1 MDFNGTIIEL
11 MGKTDAVTV
20 DLTSFIPQLEA
31 TITEGLKKATGGRIS
46 AYVCDTKDIF
56 KVADEE
62 PLTGRRFGGSMFLDG
77 TEYDYG
83 IYFNATSVYGE
94 IIDKKLHKGVMWQP
108 LKDGNT
114 NWCLETLASYRRSE
128 RNKQVKLW
136 YDKLSD
142 DDVKNIV
149 DLAADLKEALDKAN
163 AKILFAEDGTV
174 IVPSDIEIVTGKVK
188 SGFVRLLPKH
198 FAAIDLPHSLA
209 VSEEEI
215 VVAPFE
221 D

>member
-1 MDFNGTIIEL
+1 MDFCGTIIEL
-11 MGKTDAVTV
+11 MSKTDAITV

-56 KVADEE
+56 KVADEV
-62 PLTGRRFGGSMFLDG
+62 PLTGRRFAGSMFLDG
-77 TEYDYG
+77 TEYTYG
-83 IYFNATSVYGE
+83 IYFNQTEVYGD
-94 IIDKKLHKGVMWQP
+94 IVDKKHQKGVMWQP

-114 NWCLETLASYRRSE
+114 NWCLERLSSFRRSE
-128 RNKQVKLW
+128 RNKQVKSW
-136 YDKLSD
+136 YGKLSG

-149 DLAADLKEALDKAN
+149 ARAEELKQALANAN
-163 AKILFAEDGTV
+163 AKILFSEDGTV
-174 IVPSDIEIVTGKVK
+174 IVPNDIEVATGKVN
-188 SGFVRLLPKH
+188 SGFVRLLPEK
-198 FAAIDLPHSLA
+198 FTAIDLPHSLS

-215 VVAPFE
+215 VVAPIE